1 MSELGGDTEGA
12 VSDDGGASE
21 ADARQAAIDSVA
33 EAMAEETSETI
44 EAIERAD
51 PLSAFK
57 KEMKALEG
65 KIEGKP
71 VTIAEK
77 KDSEEEAEDED
88 EITLAKAMRQREKLA
103 RRRQEAAS
111 EADNIRSE
119 AIRERQEAQRMLD
132 EARSAAQAIAKLKSD
147 PMEAIKALGL
157 DPEDFIYGLVSGTSP
172 EAKERAKKDSLAAEL
187 EDLKKW
193 RNEQEQE
200 RVRALQRQQLQH
212 LEAKRQD
219 VIGNFKTLVSEENCP
234 VLSSMYDY
242 EDIVAMGD
250 KVADKYRDLTG
261 KEASL
266 KEIAEYLEQEAEARY
281 GNVARKKSAKSPAPP
296 VKVAAPPKNLSRES
310 SSERRALRP
319 IVSDSS
325 DDEERR
331 DAAVAAVQAM
341 WTAAGKK

>member
-1 MSELGGDTEGA
+1 
-12 VSDDGGASE
+12 
-21 ADARQAAIDSVA
+21 
-33 EAMAEETSETI
+33 
-44 EAIERAD
+44 
-51 PLSAFK
+51 
-57 KEMKALEG
+57 
-65 KIEGKP
+65 
-71 VTIAEK
+71 
-77 KDSEEEAEDED
+77 
-88 EITLAKAMRQREKLA
+88 MRQREKLA

-119 AIRERQEAQRMLD
+119 AVRERQEAQRLMD

-157 DPEDFIYGLVSGTSP
+157 DPEDFIYGLVSGTSA

-193 RNEQEQE
+193 RREQEEE
-200 RVRALQRQQLQH
+200 RVRAVQRQQLQH

-219 VIGNFKTLVSEENCP
+219 VIGNFKALVSEENCP

-242 EDIVAMGD
+242 EDIVQMGD

-281 GNVARKKSAKSPAPP
+281 GNVARKKSAKPSAPP

-310 SSERRALRP
+310 SSERRALKP

-331 DAAVAAVQAM
+331 DAAVAAVSAM
-341 WTAAGKK
+341 WAAAGKK